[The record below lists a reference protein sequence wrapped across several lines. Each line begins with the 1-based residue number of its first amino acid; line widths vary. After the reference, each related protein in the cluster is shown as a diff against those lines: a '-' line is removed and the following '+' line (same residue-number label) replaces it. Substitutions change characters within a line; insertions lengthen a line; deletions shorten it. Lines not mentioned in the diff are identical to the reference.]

1 MAEEGP
7 RRPRLPNKRR
17 KVEASCLRDEQS
29 SPGIR
34 LQEYFVNNL
43 VFNSFKCKSIFYLF
57 ILIQHS

>member
-1 MAEEGP
+1 MAEEGA
-7 RRPRLPNKRR
+7 RLPNKRR

-29 SPGIR
+29 SPGIHLR
-34 LQEYFVNNL
+34 RYFVNNL